1 MSIPSD
7 DLESNIPSKSQRK
20 RDSEKL
26 QLMGSQL
33 VEMPDNQL
41 QKNLAWKRHCYRP
54 FMKLEG

>member
-41 QKNLAWKRHCYRP
+41 QKFSSGRDIVTGHL
-54 FMKLEG
+54 